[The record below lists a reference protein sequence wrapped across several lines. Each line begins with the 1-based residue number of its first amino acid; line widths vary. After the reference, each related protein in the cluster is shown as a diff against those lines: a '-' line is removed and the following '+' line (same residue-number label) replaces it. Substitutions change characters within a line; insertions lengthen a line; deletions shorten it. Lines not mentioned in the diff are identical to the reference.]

1 MEEEHVER
9 IAENETINQWLD
21 LRNDKKYSE
30 YFKLVLQRC
39 SAAAAAAAICCQLKA
54 SATSGKNRY
63 RY

>member
-39 SAAAAAAAICCQLKA
+39 SAAAAAMCCQLKA